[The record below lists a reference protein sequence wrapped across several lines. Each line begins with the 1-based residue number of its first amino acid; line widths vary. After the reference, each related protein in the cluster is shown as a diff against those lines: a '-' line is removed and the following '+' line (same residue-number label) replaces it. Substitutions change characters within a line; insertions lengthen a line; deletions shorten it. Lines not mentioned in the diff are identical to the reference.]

1 VSEFLAE
8 ASVLVRPDT
17 TKFRAELQ
25 AQLLAATKGIT
36 VPIPVVATGLA
47 TGTIVAGAQKIEQA
61 AASSTVALQQVAA
74 TATKTTVATN
84 GLAHAQGLAAV
95 AAQKL
100 ALAQAGVAN
109 AATVQSA
116 AQVTASRSVA
126 AVAAAQRAVTAALE
140 AGNVALIAATQE
152 TLRLAQ
158 AQELEAASALQAA
171 RAQAVHASQL
181 GFVARGG
188 ATSILTLF
196 GIRGATLAA
205 NAAFLAGAAGVVA
218 LAKSV
223 GIAANLEHELNV
235 FRVTAQAT
243 ADEME
248 RVAEEAR
255 RLGRDITLPAVS
267 ASDAAEAMT
276 ELAKAGLSVEDS
288 LAGAR
293 GVLQLA
299 TAAEIEN
306 AQATDIVANALNV
319 FGLAGTDAIRVADLL
334 AGASIEAQG
343 SIADFGGALTQA
355 SAVSRQVGISLED
368 TVALLTLLAKNGI
381 QGASAGTVLRVAL
394 LRLVNPVGQAKQ
406 VIRDLGLEIRNT
418 QGQVRPEIFAEFEQ
432 ATKSLTKAQR
442 DAAAAQVFGVRGI
455 RAQAILG
462 REGAAALDDIRE
474 KTQRQGQAAEIASAQ
489 TEGFSGKLENLK
501 NSLEELGVSIGTLAI
516 PPLGVLVDV
525 LTLTAK
531 TLDIAAVQAE
541 DSANAIA
548 TDVSALANALAS
560 GSNALDKFVLGLF
573 GTKKSGK
580 ELRDELLDGIPVIG
594 RFFDALDAGT
604 EPTTE
609 VAAGLLKV
617 RDNLHLLNVEI
628 ETAASF
634 NVKALQ
640 GRLTGLEEQITLAD
654 IGGDVQA
661 RLTARRRRLA
671 QIEADLAKPGVRRRP
686 KLRRQ
691 LQEEQL
697 ALIREIAAIE
707 NEIAAEAD
715 RIAREIERQRS
726 DADEAVVR
734 SLEVQRRPVENLLAR
749 AAGTETLRDDIRAGA
764 QLRDLLRQQIEIARK
779 TIKDASERADVLQDL
794 REQLIAVLSDLRADR
809 RAFREQLR
817 RELEERQERIRIG
830 IELDIE
836 LAQITENRK
845 AEIRARQRL
854 LAELKK
860 EIKEVKRGTNEWKRL
875 RNAIAEE
882 QAAIRELKGQT
893 RDRNREFRELTFQ
906 FLQMQQGFAANLLG
920 NLIPGEATGGL
931 VGNVSAAAQTA
942 AIPPSR
948 EVEREAQIREG
959 RDRGVSAGQGSTQI
973 QLLRQI
979 LRALLALNGRA
990 GHPEARHQRATG
1002 SATMDVM

>member
-1 VSEFLAE
+1 LSEFLAE

-17 TKFRAELQ
+17 TKFRTELQ

-36 VPIPVVATGLA
+36 VPIPIVATGLA
-47 TGTIVAGAQKIEQA
+47 TGTILAGARKIEQA
-61 AASSTVALQQVAA
+61 AAGSTVALQQVAA
-74 TATKTTVATN
+74 TATKTATATN

-100 ALAQAGVAN
+100 ALAQAEVAN
-109 AATVQSA
+109 AATAQTA
-116 AQVTASRSVA
+116 AQVTATRSVA
-126 AVAAAQRAVTAALE
+126 AVAAAQRAVSAALE
-140 AGNVALIAATQE
+140 AGNVALITATRE

-171 RAQAVHASQL
+171 RAQSVHASQL
-181 GFVARGG
+181 GFVSRGG
-188 ATSILTLF
+188 AATALSLA
-196 GIRGATLAA
+196 GVRGATLAA
-205 NAAFLAGAAGVVA
+205 NAAFLAGAAGVVI

-223 GIAANLEHELNV
+223 GVAANLEHELNV

-243 ADEME
+243 AEDMKL
-248 RVAEEAR
+248 VGEEAR
-255 RLGRDITLPAVS
+255 RLGADITLPAVS
-267 ASDAAEAMT
+267 ASDAVEAMM
-276 ELAKAGLSVEDS
+276 ELAKAGLSIEDS

-306 AQATDIVANALNV
+306 AQATEIVANALNA

-355 SAVSRQVGISLED
+355 ASVSRQVGISLED

-489 TEGFSGKLENLK
+489 TEGFTGKIENLK
-501 NSLEELGVSIGTLAI
+501 NSLEELGITIGDIAI
-516 PPLGVLVDV
+516 PLLGGLADT

-531 TLDIAAVQAE
+531 GLDFVAE
-541 DSANAIA
+541 SAKRDAEATKDSF
-548 TDVSALANALAS
+548 TDFVNDVNE
-560 GSNALDKFVLGLF
+560 GSDALDKFVLGLF
-573 GTKKSGK
+573 GTEKSGE

-594 RFFDALDAGT
+594 RFFDALDAGV
-604 EPTTE
+604 EPTAE
-609 VAAGLLKV
+609 VAAGLLKI

-628 ETAASF
+628 ATATGF

-640 GRLTGLEEQITLAD
+640 AQLTGLEEQITLAD
-654 IGGDVQA
+654 IGGEVQT
-661 RLTARRRRLA
+661 RLAARRKRLA

-691 LQEEQL
+691 LEEEQL
-697 ALIREIAAIE
+697 SLIREIEAIQ

-726 DADEAVVR
+726 EADEAVIR
-734 SLEVQRRPVENLLAR
+734 SLEVQRRPLVNLLAR
-749 AAGTETLRDDIRAGA
+749 AAGTETLRDDIRLGA
-764 QLRDLLRQQIEIARK
+764 RLRDLLRQQIEVARK
-779 TIKDASERADVLQDL
+779 TIKDAAERADVLQDL
-794 REQLIAVLSDLRADR
+794 REQLIGVLSDLREDR

-817 RELEERQERIRIG
+817 RELEERQERIRRG
-830 IELDIE
+830 VELDIE
-836 LAQITENRK
+836 LADLNENTKRRIKLRQDLIRQLLRERRILKLTGNALKENRN
-845 AEIRARQRL
+845 EIARIR
-854 LAELKK
+854 K
-860 EIKEVKRGTNEWKRL
+860 EIED
-875 RNAIAEE
+875 IQAESKKTGD
-882 QAAIRELKGQT
+882 AFKA
-893 RDRNREFRELTFQ
+893 LTFQ
-906 FLQMQQGFAANLLG
+906 FLQTQQGFAANLLG
-920 NLIPGEATGGL
+920 NLIPQGATTGL
-931 VGNVSAAAQTA
+931 VGNVSAAAQAA

-979 LRALLALNGRA
+979 LHALQALNGRA
-990 GHPEARHQRATG
+990 GHPEARYQRAAG